1 MDTVFTGRIWKLP
14 DDVDTDTIIPGRY
27 GVLPSAEEM
36 SRHCLEPLRPEL
48 AAAARPGDIFVA
60 GKNFGCGSSREFA
73 PACIAAL
80 GVRCIVAKSFARI
93 FYRNGINN
101 GMLLIETDDL
111 YDRCEE
117 GDLLTV
123 EVNRCLK
130 VNGQVIPIRQI
141 PDNLFEIIKAGG
153 LVPRYRA
160 LNEAA
165 EAAESVQKRCTE
177 MGYTMAEKILMKN
190 TGLSHLAPGD
200 LIMTRP
206 DMCMVHDIY
215 TPFVVQKLDEMKF
228 RRLADPEK
236 AVIFLDH
243 LCPTNQ
249 ATGDPRHYHKGHELS
264 NRFGI
269 RKLHAGE
276 GISHTLMHEYRY
288 ALPGT
293 VVVATDSH
301 TPTYGGGG
309 CFCTGIGY
317 TEMAATLGS
326 GEMWMKVPE
335 AIRIT
340 VEGELPAGVYAKDIV
355 LQVLKDLRSDGG
367 TYKSLEYVGSTIDAL
382 DMSGRYTIAN
392 MSLEAGCKTA
402 LFAAGQKTADYF
414 DLPLEKISWIH
425 PDPDAHYIRELYYR
439 AEELVPY
446 LSCPQGVDNVHS
458 IEEVQGTPLN
468 EVYIGSCTNG
478 SLEDMAVA
486 ARILQGH
493 HVAPYLKLI
502 IIPASIG
509 IYRQCMRLGY
519 IRAFV
524 EAGAMVAHPCCG
536 LCCGQPYGLMSDGE
550 VVLGTNN
557 RNFIGRMGTTKSLIY
572 LSSPATAAAS
582 ALTGV
587 ITDPRT
593 VTAD

>member
-1 MDTVFTGRIWKLP
+1 
-14 DDVDTDTIIPGRY
+14 
-27 GVLPSAEEM
+27 
-36 SRHCLEPLRPEL
+36 
-48 AAAARPGDIFVA
+48 
-60 GKNFGCGSSREFA
+60 
-73 PACIAAL
+73 
-80 GVRCIVAKSFARI
+80 
-93 FYRNGINN
+93 
-101 GMLLIETDDL
+101 
-111 YDRCEE
+111 
-117 GDLLTV
+117 
-123 EVNRCLK
+123 
-130 VNGQVIPIRQI
+130 
-141 PDNLFEIIKAGG
+141 
-153 LVPRYRA
+153 
-160 LNEAA
+160 
-165 EAAESVQKRCTE
+165 
-177 MGYTMAEKILMKN
+177 MGHTMAEKILMKN

-264 NRFGI
+264 DRFGI

-335 AIRIT
+335 TIRIT
-340 VEGELPAGVYAKDIV
+340 VEGELPTGVYAKDIV

-402 LFAAGQKTADYF
+402 LFAADQKTADYF
-414 DLPLEKISWIH
+414 DLPLEDIAWIH
-425 PDPDAHYIRELYYR
+425 PDPDAHYVRELHYR

-519 IRAFV
+519 IRTFV

>member
-1 MDTVFTGRIWKLP
+1 
-14 DDVDTDTIIPGRY
+14 
-27 GVLPSAEEM
+27 
-36 SRHCLEPLRPEL
+36 
-48 AAAARPGDIFVA
+48 
-60 GKNFGCGSSREFA
+60 
-73 PACIAAL
+73 
-80 GVRCIVAKSFARI
+80 
-93 FYRNGINN
+93 
-101 GMLLIETDDL
+101 
-111 YDRCEE
+111 
-117 GDLLTV
+117 
-123 EVNRCLK
+123 
-130 VNGQVIPIRQI
+130 
-141 PDNLFEIIKAGG
+141 
-153 LVPRYRA
+153 
-160 LNEAA
+160 
-165 EAAESVQKRCTE
+165 

-264 NRFGI
+264 DRFGI

-402 LFAAGQKTADYF
+402 LFAADQKTADYF

-425 PDPDAHYIRELYYR
+425 PDPDAHYVRELYYR

-458 IEEVQGTPLN
+458 IEEVQGAPLN

-493 HVAPYLKLI
+493 HVAPYPDVQLTNLLVDKAAMELTCNPSRFDVMLTTSIFGDILSDEAGVATGSVGMLASAAINENGFGLFEPIHGTAPDIAGLGIANPLAAIASAGMLLEIGLGLKEEAAAIDRAINEVLH
-502 IIPASIG
+502 
-509 IYRQCMRLGY
+509 LGY
-519 IRAFV
+519 RT
-524 EAGAMVAHPCCG
+524 P
-536 LCCGQPYGLMSDGE
+536 D
-550 VVLGTNN
+550 
-557 RNFIGRMGTTKSLIY
+557 IY
-572 LSSPATAAAS
+572 LEGRGLTKVTTEEMGRLTAEH
-582 ALTGV
+582 
-587 ITDPRT
+587 IHR
-593 VTAD
+593 

>member
-1 MDTVFTGRIWKLP
+1 M
-14 DDVDTDTIIPGRY
+14 
-27 GVLPSAEEM
+27 
-36 SRHCLEPLRPEL
+36 
-48 AAAARPGDIFVA
+48 
-60 GKNFGCGSSREFA
+60 GC
-73 PACIAAL
+73 
-80 GVRCIVAKSFARI
+80 
-93 FYRNGINN
+93 
-101 GMLLIETDDL
+101 
-111 YDRCEE
+111 
-117 GDLLTV
+117 
-123 EVNRCLK
+123 
-130 VNGQVIPIRQI
+130 
-141 PDNLFEIIKAGG
+141 
-153 LVPRYRA
+153 
-160 LNEAA
+160 
-165 EAAESVQKRCTE
+165 
-177 MGYTMAEKILMKN
+177 TMAEKILMKN

-264 NRFGI
+264 DRFGI

-309 CFCTGIGY
+309 SFCTGIGY

-340 VEGELPAGVYAKDIV
+340 VEGALPAGVYAKDIV

-392 MSLEAGCKTA
+392 MSLRR
-402 LFAAGQKTADYF
+402 AAKPHF
-414 DLPLEKISWIH
+414 LPLTRKPPITLTCRWRRSPDH
-425 PDPDAHYIRELYYR
+425 PDPDAHYAPGLYYR
-439 AEELVPY
+439 ARSWYPIFPARRAL
-446 LSCPQGVDNVHS
+446 
-458 IEEVQGTPLN
+458 IMFTP
-468 EVYIGSCTNG
+468 
-478 SLEDMAVA
+478 
-486 ARILQGH
+486 
-493 HVAPYLKLI
+493 
-502 IIPASIG
+502 
-509 IYRQCMRLGY
+509 
-519 IRAFV
+519 
-524 EAGAMVAHPCCG
+524 
-536 LCCGQPYGLMSDGE
+536 
-550 VVLGTNN
+550 
-557 RNFIGRMGTTKSLIY
+557 
-572 LSSPATAAAS
+572 
-582 ALTGV
+582 
-587 ITDPRT
+587 
-593 VTAD
+593 

>member
-1 MDTVFTGRIWKLP
+1 MARLP
-14 DDVDTDTIIPGRY
+14 EFGNRAVVTDEERPAGLPVA
-27 GVLPSAEEM
+27 GVLPVLGHIAFV
-36 SRHCLEPLRPEL
+36 H
-48 AAAARPGDIFVA
+48 AA
-60 GKNFGCGSSREFA
+60 
-73 PACIAAL
+73 
-80 GVRCIVAKSFARI
+80 
-93 FYRNGINN
+93 
-101 GMLLIETDDL
+101 
-111 YDRCEE
+111 
-117 GDLLTV
+117 
-123 EVNRCLK
+123 
-130 VNGQVIPIRQI
+130 
-141 PDNLFEIIKAGG
+141 
-153 LVPRYRA
+153 
-160 LNEAA
+160 
-165 EAAESVQKRCTE
+165 
-177 MGYTMAEKILMKN
+177 
-190 TGLSHLAPGD
+190 
-200 LIMTRP
+200 
-206 DMCMVHDIY
+206 
-215 TPFVVQKLDEMKF
+215 
-228 RRLADPEK
+228 
-236 AVIFLDH
+236 
-243 LCPTNQ
+243 
-249 ATGDPRHYHKGHELS
+249 
-264 NRFGI
+264 
-269 RKLHAGE
+269 
-276 GISHTLMHEYRY
+276 
-288 ALPGT
+288 
-293 VVVATDSH
+293 VVVGEDRRDVQ
-301 TPTYGGGG
+301 P
-309 CFCTGIGY
+309 IG
-317 TEMAATLGS
+317 AGHAVLTLGA
-326 GEMWMKVPE
+326 GHGGVFEHQLRGIFE
-335 AIRIT
+335 QRQFLAGAGFERRI
-340 VEGELPAGVYAKDIV
+340 GADIV

-402 LFAAGQKTADYF
+402 LFAADQKTADYF

-425 PDPDAHYIRELYYR
+425 PDPDAHYVRELYYR

-550 VVLGTNN
+550 VILGTNN

-582 ALTGV
+582 ALAGV

>member
-1 MDTVFTGRIWKLP
+1 
-14 DDVDTDTIIPGRY
+14 
-27 GVLPSAEEM
+27 
-36 SRHCLEPLRPEL
+36 
-48 AAAARPGDIFVA
+48 
-60 GKNFGCGSSREFA
+60 
-73 PACIAAL
+73 
-80 GVRCIVAKSFARI
+80 
-93 FYRNGINN
+93 
-101 GMLLIETDDL
+101 
-111 YDRCEE
+111 
-117 GDLLTV
+117 
-123 EVNRCLK
+123 
-130 VNGQVIPIRQI
+130 
-141 PDNLFEIIKAGG
+141 
-153 LVPRYRA
+153 
-160 LNEAA
+160 
-165 EAAESVQKRCTE
+165 

-264 NRFGI
+264 DRFGI

-326 GEMWMKVPE
+326 SEMWMKVPE

-402 LFAAGQKTADYF
+402 LFAADQKTADYF

-425 PDPDAHYIRELYYR
+425 PDPDAHYIRELHYR

-446 LSCPQGVDNVHS
+446 LSCPQGVDNVHP

>member
-1 MDTVFTGRIWKLP
+1 
-14 DDVDTDTIIPGRY
+14 
-27 GVLPSAEEM
+27 
-36 SRHCLEPLRPEL
+36 
-48 AAAARPGDIFVA
+48 
-60 GKNFGCGSSREFA
+60 
-73 PACIAAL
+73 
-80 GVRCIVAKSFARI
+80 
-93 FYRNGINN
+93 
-101 GMLLIETDDL
+101 
-111 YDRCEE
+111 
-117 GDLLTV
+117 
-123 EVNRCLK
+123 
-130 VNGQVIPIRQI
+130 
-141 PDNLFEIIKAGG
+141 
-153 LVPRYRA
+153 
-160 LNEAA
+160 
-165 EAAESVQKRCTE
+165 
-177 MGYTMAEKILMKN
+177 
-190 TGLSHLAPGD
+190 
-200 LIMTRP
+200 
-206 DMCMVHDIY
+206 
-215 TPFVVQKLDEMKF
+215 MKF

-264 NRFGI
+264 DRFGI

-288 ALPGT
+288 ALPST

-402 LFAAGQKTADYF
+402 LFAADQKTADYF

-493 HVAPYLKLI
+493 HVAPYLKFI

>member
-1 MDTVFTGRIWKLP
+1 
-14 DDVDTDTIIPGRY
+14 
-27 GVLPSAEEM
+27 M
-36 SRHCLEPLRPEL
+36 SY
-48 AAAARPGDIFVA
+48 
-60 GKNFGCGSSREFA
+60 S
-73 PACIAAL
+73 
-80 GVRCIVAKSFARI
+80 
-93 FYRNGINN
+93 
-101 GMLLIETDDL
+101 
-111 YDRCEE
+111 
-117 GDLLTV
+117 
-123 EVNRCLK
+123 
-130 VNGQVIPIRQI
+130 
-141 PDNLFEIIKAGG
+141 
-153 LVPRYRA
+153 
-160 LNEAA
+160 
-165 EAAESVQKRCTE
+165 
-177 MGYTMAEKILMKN
+177 
-190 TGLSHLAPGD
+190 
-200 LIMTRP
+200 
-206 DMCMVHDIY
+206 
-215 TPFVVQKLDEMKF
+215 PF
-228 RRLADPEK
+228 R
-236 AVIFLDH
+236 
-243 LCPTNQ
+243 T
-249 ATGDPRHYHKGHELS
+249 S
-264 NRFGI
+264 
-269 RKLHAGE
+269 
-276 GISHTLMHEYRY
+276 
-288 ALPGT
+288 
-293 VVVATDSH
+293 
-301 TPTYGGGG
+301 
-309 CFCTGIGY
+309 
-317 TEMAATLGS
+317 
-326 GEMWMKVPE
+326 
-335 AIRIT
+335 
-340 VEGELPAGVYAKDIV
+340 
-355 LQVLKDLRSDGG
+355 
-367 TYKSLEYVGSTIDAL
+367 IDAL

-402 LFAAGQKTADYF
+402 LFAADQKTADYF

-425 PDPDAHYIRELYYR
+425 PDPDAHYVRELYYR

-550 VVLGTNN
+550 VILGTNN

-582 ALTGV
+582 AITGV

>member
-1 MDTVFTGRIWKLP
+1 
-14 DDVDTDTIIPGRY
+14 
-27 GVLPSAEEM
+27 
-36 SRHCLEPLRPEL
+36 
-48 AAAARPGDIFVA
+48 
-60 GKNFGCGSSREFA
+60 
-73 PACIAAL
+73 
-80 GVRCIVAKSFARI
+80 
-93 FYRNGINN
+93 
-101 GMLLIETDDL
+101 
-111 YDRCEE
+111 
-117 GDLLTV
+117 
-123 EVNRCLK
+123 
-130 VNGQVIPIRQI
+130 
-141 PDNLFEIIKAGG
+141 
-153 LVPRYRA
+153 
-160 LNEAA
+160 
-165 EAAESVQKRCTE
+165 

-264 NRFGI
+264 DRFGI

-276 GISHTLMHEYRY
+276 GISHTMMHEYRY

-382 DMSGRYTIAN
+382 DMSGRYTQTPQN
-392 MSLEAGCKTA
+392 RTLSLLRRRGS
-402 LFAAGQKTADYF
+402 F
-414 DLPLEKISWIH
+414 LPGKSWF
-425 PDPDAHYIRELYYR
+425 Y
-439 AEELVPY
+439 
-446 LSCPQGVDNVHS
+446 
-458 IEEVQGTPLN
+458 
-468 EVYIGSCTNG
+468 
-478 SLEDMAVA
+478 
-486 ARILQGH
+486 
-493 HVAPYLKLI
+493 K
-502 IIPASIG
+502 
-509 IYRQCMRLGY
+509 RLGY
-519 IRAFV
+519 MR
-524 EAGAMVAHPCCG
+524 
-536 LCCGQPYGLMSDGE
+536 
-550 VVLGTNN
+550 
-557 RNFIGRMGTTKSLIY
+557 
-572 LSSPATAAAS
+572 
-582 ALTGV
+582 
-587 ITDPRT
+587 
-593 VTAD
+593 

>member
-1 MDTVFTGRIWKLP
+1 
-14 DDVDTDTIIPGRY
+14 
-27 GVLPSAEEM
+27 
-36 SRHCLEPLRPEL
+36 
-48 AAAARPGDIFVA
+48 
-60 GKNFGCGSSREFA
+60 
-73 PACIAAL
+73 
-80 GVRCIVAKSFARI
+80 
-93 FYRNGINN
+93 
-101 GMLLIETDDL
+101 
-111 YDRCEE
+111 
-117 GDLLTV
+117 
-123 EVNRCLK
+123 
-130 VNGQVIPIRQI
+130 
-141 PDNLFEIIKAGG
+141 
-153 LVPRYRA
+153 
-160 LNEAA
+160 
-165 EAAESVQKRCTE
+165 

-264 NRFGI
+264 DRFGI

-402 LFAAGQKTADYF
+402 LFAADQKTAEAHAGVHLDVGLGHGGAVLRQGVEGQARVHGG
-414 DLPLEKISWIH
+414 DGAHHVQVDELLQLRPVHGGAEHQNLLLHKARPAQGGGLGGLADGEAADALGPEQLGHLGDAGAPGVSREDAVDGGPSGTALHH
-425 PDPDAHYIRELYYR
+425 PDVLLYGRLLNDQHPHGTAPFFSLLGRREIRLPP
-439 AEELVPY
+439 V
-446 LSCPQGVDNVHS
+446 
-458 IEEVQGTPLN
+458 
-468 EVYIGSCTNG
+468 
-478 SLEDMAVA
+478 
-486 ARILQGH
+486 
-493 HVAPYLKLI
+493 
-502 IIPASIG
+502 
-509 IYRQCMRLGY
+509 
-519 IRAFV
+519 
-524 EAGAMVAHPCCG
+524 
-536 LCCGQPYGLMSDGE
+536 
-550 VVLGTNN
+550 
-557 RNFIGRMGTTKSLIY
+557 
-572 LSSPATAAAS
+572 
-582 ALTGV
+582 
-587 ITDPRT
+587 
-593 VTAD
+593 

>member
-1 MDTVFTGRIWKLP
+1 
-14 DDVDTDTIIPGRY
+14 
-27 GVLPSAEEM
+27 
-36 SRHCLEPLRPEL
+36 
-48 AAAARPGDIFVA
+48 
-60 GKNFGCGSSREFA
+60 
-73 PACIAAL
+73 
-80 GVRCIVAKSFARI
+80 
-93 FYRNGINN
+93 
-101 GMLLIETDDL
+101 
-111 YDRCEE
+111 
-117 GDLLTV
+117 
-123 EVNRCLK
+123 
-130 VNGQVIPIRQI
+130 
-141 PDNLFEIIKAGG
+141 
-153 LVPRYRA
+153 
-160 LNEAA
+160 
-165 EAAESVQKRCTE
+165 

-264 NRFGI
+264 DRFGI

-301 TPTYGGGG
+301 TPTYGGSG

-402 LFAAGQKTADYF
+402 LFAADQKTADYF
-414 DLPLEKISWIH
+414 DLPLEKVSWIH
-425 PDPDAHYIRELYYR
+425 PDPDAHYVRELYYR

-458 IEEVQGTPLN
+458 IEKVQGTPLN

-509 IYRQCMRLGY
+509 MLTTSIFGDILSDEAGVATGSVGMLASAAINENGFGLFEPIHGTAPDIAGLGIANPLAAIASAGMLLEIGLGLKEEAAAIDRAINEVLHLGY
-519 IRAFV
+519 RT
-524 EAGAMVAHPCCG
+524 P
-536 LCCGQPYGLMSDGE
+536 D
-550 VVLGTNN
+550 
-557 RNFIGRMGTTKSLIY
+557 IY
-572 LSSPATAAAS
+572 LEGRGLTKVTTEEMGRLTAEH
-582 ALTGV
+582 
-587 ITDPRT
+587 IHR
-593 VTAD
+593 

>member
-1 MDTVFTGRIWKLP
+1 
-14 DDVDTDTIIPGRY
+14 
-27 GVLPSAEEM
+27 
-36 SRHCLEPLRPEL
+36 
-48 AAAARPGDIFVA
+48 
-60 GKNFGCGSSREFA
+60 
-73 PACIAAL
+73 
-80 GVRCIVAKSFARI
+80 
-93 FYRNGINN
+93 
-101 GMLLIETDDL
+101 
-111 YDRCEE
+111 
-117 GDLLTV
+117 
-123 EVNRCLK
+123 
-130 VNGQVIPIRQI
+130 
-141 PDNLFEIIKAGG
+141 
-153 LVPRYRA
+153 
-160 LNEAA
+160 
-165 EAAESVQKRCTE
+165 

-264 NRFGI
+264 DRFGI

-402 LFAAGQKTADYF
+402 LFAADQKTADYF

-425 PDPDAHYIRELYYR
+425 PDSDAHYIRELYYR

-478 SLEDMAVA
+478 SLEDMAVV
-486 ARILQGH
+486 ARIFQGH

-593 VTAD
+593 VTADRYCKEESSWSIKLL